1 MRKVKLFLH
10 RVVGHILCRMHWF
23 CWDVRDIL
31 SPPKETSVL
40 FVTHPDD
47 DTLFFHTF
55 IKKHKPYVVVMTAG
69 HSVNRLRCFLKNMR
83 RYGVR
88 CRAYDQGTDDTREY
102 IVRRRVRHVL
112 DLGNFEL
119 CATHNA
125 QGEYGHPM
133 HICVHNAVR
142 AEAKCPIVVPEAQ
155 ETIMDYPIPEAEA
168 AEKRNIFL
176 EIYNS
181 ELFVLDLWPNWLEHE
196 HLVHLSPTKGS

>member
-69 HSVNRLRCFLKNMR
+69 HSVNRLRCFLKNMK

-88 CRAYDQGTDDTREY
+88 CRAYDQGTDDTREHV
-102 IVRRRVRHVL
+102 VRRHVRHVL
-112 DLGNFEL
+112 AFGKFVV

-133 HICVHNAVR
+133 HICVHNAVI
-142 AEAKCPIVVPEAQ
+142 AESPCPVWVPESANAIT
-155 ETIMDYPIPEAEA
+155 EFPITTKDL
-168 AEKRNIFL
+168 AEKRDIFTS
-176 EIYNS
+176 IYTS
-181 ELFVLDLWPNWLEHE
+181 ELFVLDLWPNWMAHE
-196 HLVHLSPTKGS
+196 HLVKYNPE